1 MLKSLKQLLRTPVKA
16 VLFFLLM
23 TAATALLVLGAGLWL
38 NTQHKIDAAES
49 AFTTI
54 GTVTQKENAT
64 QVSPLWNAATKSY
77 TNYAS
82 PVYDSLIDES
92 VLDFSGAEYLAGP
105 ERRPYYTSVLPNCQH
120 SVTKLGFE
128 DEWIVAEFEPLEDCV
143 PMQPVQVKVKRIL
156 FGNLHDSDT
165 FWFCDHY
172 TESPEKMEAGKTY
185 ISIMHP
191 TPNMHA
197 EYLNDP
203 SGASGSALEMTALNL
218 VYASQYTEMG
228 EPIKAVFAEENVNGV
243 KKTWEEVTADF
254 YSANGRGKYWESFAS
269 SLLQMDDLIP
279 VLPTD
284 SLKLLPTFHEKDS
297 FVEAGRE
304 ITAEEFESGAAVCLI
319 SADFANLNGL
329 HVGDTLP
336 LALLYASYQ
345 SSPALVFSFAG
356 EARDISSLIDVNG
369 EPYTPFWQQDYEI
382 VGLYR
387 TINAYELTS
396 KTAEMGYDM
405 AIIPAASVGAS
416 AKNNIAGYGVMT
428 AANTS
433 FQIPNGTVDDYMAA
447 YNRNVPAEVREN
459 LEITF
464 DDNGYSQ
471 IIGGL
476 LNMRYVAIILFA
488 AGLLS
493 ALAILVLLLY
503 FFIVKQKKRTA
514 IERSLGM
521 SKNQCRVSLMA
532 GILVLALVASVIGVG
547 IGAVLLQSDVLTG
560 TAQSETEEID
570 TTFSIWAK
578 GQTEVTE
585 PETDATVPVAVYVFI
600 PVCLL
605 VFIFLLSLVLVNR
618 SLKTEPFL
626 LLSGK
631 GE

>member
-23 TAATALLVLGAGLWL
+23 TAATALLVLGANLWAQ
-38 NTQHKIDAAES
+38 TQAQIDAVEKQ
-49 AFTTI
+49 FTTL
-54 GTVTQKENAT
+54 GTVEQKPNRTQMRT
-64 QVSPLWNAATKSY
+64 GWDAADGAYYSE
-77 TNYAS
+77 AE
-82 PVYDSLIDES
+82 PVYDSVISAD
-92 VLDFSGAEYLAGP
+92 VLDFDGANYLKAP
-105 ERRPYYTSVLPNCQH
+105 EKRPYYLADLQGLTVRDGGTALFYP
-120 SVTKLGFE
+120 VVEFTP
-128 DEWIVAEFEPLEDCV
+128 AETAV
-143 PMQPVQVKVKRIL
+143 PDHPIKVYVQRFLYPEAENQNNEYEIYV
-156 FGNLHDSDT
+156 
-165 FWFCDHY
+165 CDHW
-172 TESPEKMEAGKTY
+172 TENPAPLEAGKTY
-185 ISIMHP
+185 VAYTNVIVNHHENAKSSIEYALIA
-191 TPNMHA
+191 A
-197 EYLNDP
+197 ERSTQCDAGGNL
-203 SGASGSALEMTALNL
+203 LESDRQTR
-218 VYASQYTEMG
+218 T
-228 EPIKAVFAEENVNGV
+228 FD
-243 KKTWEEVTADF
+243 EVTAGF
-254 YSANGRGKYWESFAS
+254 YETERGQYWLELSKALS
-269 SLLQMDDLIP
+269 MWDTTAP
-279 VLPTD
+279 VLPVTD
-284 SLKLLPTFHEKDS
+284 TALLPSFHDRTVYVREGRTFS
-297 FVEAGRE
+297 
-304 ITAEEFESGAAVCLI
+304 AEDLENGAAVCLV
-319 SADFANLNGL
+319 SEEFARKNGL
-329 HVGDTLP
+329 SIGDKVELP
-336 LALLYASYQ
+336 LYGVNEKDSPHRTFGDGSGLRTFSLLNAQ
-345 SSPALVFSFAG
+345 NRA
-356 EARDISSLIDVNG
+356 
-369 EPYTPFWQQDYEI
+369 YTPFWTAKHEIIGTYYSVGTYGKPAGSIEMALNLFLIPANSVKADFAGNI
-382 VGLYR
+382 VGSGPMQR
-387 TINAYELTS
+387 AT
-396 KTAEMGYDM
+396 
-405 AIIPAASVGAS
+405 
-416 AKNNIAGYGVMT
+416 
-428 AANTS
+428 TS

-521 SKNQCRVSLMA
+521 SKAQCRVSLMA

-618 SLKTEPFL
+618 NLKTEPIL

>member
-23 TAATALLVLGAGLWL
+23 TAATALLVLGANLWAQ
-38 NTQHKIDAAES
+38 TQAQIDAVEKQ
-49 AFTTI
+49 FTTL
-54 GTVTQKENAT
+54 GTVEQKPNRTQMRT
-64 QVSPLWNAATKSY
+64 GWDAADGAYYSE
-77 TNYAS
+77 AE
-82 PVYDSLIDES
+82 PVYDSVISAD
-92 VLDFSGAEYLAGP
+92 VLDFDGANYLKAP
-105 ERRPYYTSVLPNCQH
+105 EKRPYYLADLQRLAVRDGGTALFYPVVEFTP
-120 SVTKLGFE
+120 
-128 DEWIVAEFEPLEDCV
+128 AETAVPDHPIKVYVQRFLYPEAENQNNEYEIYVCDHWTENPAPLEV
-143 PMQPVQVKVKRIL
+143 
-156 FGNLHDSDT
+156 
-165 FWFCDHY
+165 
-172 TESPEKMEAGKTY
+172 GKTY
-185 ISIMHP
+185 VAYTNVIVNHHENAKNSIEYALIA
-191 TPNMHA
+191 A
-197 EYLNDP
+197 ERSTQCDAGGNL
-203 SGASGSALEMTALNL
+203 LESDRQTR
-218 VYASQYTEMG
+218 T
-228 EPIKAVFAEENVNGV
+228 FD
-243 KKTWEEVTADF
+243 EVTAGF
-254 YSANGRGKYWESFAS
+254 YETERGQYWLELSKALS
-269 SLLQMDDLIP
+269 MWDTTAP
-279 VLPTD
+279 VLPVTD
-284 SLKLLPTFHEKDS
+284 TALLPSFHDRTVYVREGRTFS
-297 FVEAGRE
+297 
-304 ITAEEFESGAAVCLI
+304 AEDLENGAAVCLVSEEFARKNGLSI
-319 SADFANLNGL
+319 GDKVELPLYGVNEKDSPHRTFGDGSGLRTFSLLNAQNRAYTLFWTAKYEIIGTYYSVGTYGKPAGSIEMALNLFLIPANSVKADFAGN
-329 HVGDTLP
+329 
-336 LALLYASYQ
+336 
-345 SSPALVFSFAG
+345 
-356 EARDISSLIDVNG
+356 
-369 EPYTPFWQQDYEI
+369 I
-382 VGLYR
+382 VDSGPMQR
-387 TINAYELTS
+387 AT
-396 KTAEMGYDM
+396 
-405 AIIPAASVGAS
+405 
-416 AKNNIAGYGVMT
+416 
-428 AANTS
+428 TS
-433 FQIPNGTVDDYMAA
+433 FQIPNGTIDDYMAA

-547 IGAVLLQSDVLTG
+547 IGAVLLQSDVLTD

-618 SLKTEPFL
+618 NLKTEPIL

>member
-23 TAATALLVLGAGLWL
+23 AAATALLVLGANLWAQ
-38 NTQHKIDAAES
+38 TQAQIDAVEKQ
-49 AFTTI
+49 FTTL
-54 GTVTQKENAT
+54 GTVEQKPNRTQMRT
-64 QVSPLWNAATKSY
+64 GWNAADGAYYSE
-77 TNYAS
+77 AE
-82 PVYDSLIDES
+82 PVYDSVISAD
-92 VLDFSGAEYLAGP
+92 VLDFDGANYLKAPEKRLYYLADLQGLAVRDGGTALFYPVVEFTPAETAVPDHPIKVYVQRFLYP
-105 ERRPYYTSVLPNCQH
+105 E
-120 SVTKLGFE
+120 
-128 DEWIVAEFEPLEDCV
+128 AENQNNEYEIYV
-143 PMQPVQVKVKRIL
+143 
-156 FGNLHDSDT
+156 
-165 FWFCDHY
+165 CDHW
-172 TESPEKMEAGKTY
+172 TENPAPLEAGKTY
-185 ISIMHP
+185 VAYTNVIVNHHENAKSSIEYALIA
-191 TPNMHA
+191 A
-197 EYLNDP
+197 ERSTQCDA
-203 SGASGSALEMTALNL
+203 GGNL
-218 VYASQYTEMG
+218 LVSDRQTRT
-228 EPIKAVFAEENVNGV
+228 FD
-243 KKTWEEVTADF
+243 EVTAGF
-254 YSANGRGKYWESFAS
+254 YETERGQYWLELSKALS
-269 SLLQMDDLIP
+269 MWDTTAP
-279 VLPTD
+279 VLPVTD
-284 SLKLLPTFHEKDS
+284 TALLPSFHDRTVYVREGRTFS
-297 FVEAGRE
+297 
-304 ITAEEFESGAAVCLI
+304 AEDLENGAAVCLV
-319 SADFANLNGL
+319 SEEFARKNGL
-329 HVGDTLP
+329 SIGDKVELP
-336 LALLYASYQ
+336 LYGVNEKDSPHRTFGDGSGLRTFSLLNAQ
-345 SSPALVFSFAG
+345 NRA
-356 EARDISSLIDVNG
+356 
-369 EPYTPFWQQDYEI
+369 YTPFWTAKYEI
-382 VGLYR
+382 IGTYYSVGTYGKPAGS
-387 TINAYELTS
+387 I
-396 KTAEMGYDM
+396 EM
-405 AIIPAASVGAS
+405 ALNLFLIPANSVKADFAG
-416 AKNNIAGYGVMT
+416 NIVDSGPMQRAT
-428 AANTS
+428 TS
-433 FQIPNGTVDDYMAA
+433 FQIPNGTIDDYMAA

-521 SKNQCRVSLMA
+521 SKAQCRVSLMA

-547 IGAVLLQSDVLTG
+547 IGAVLLQSDVLTD

-618 SLKTEPFL
+618 NLKTEPIL

>member
-23 TAATALLVLGAGLWL
+23 TAATALLALGAGLWL

-49 AFTTI
+49 TFTTI
-54 GTVTQKENAT
+54 GTVTQKENAV
-64 QVSPLWNAATKSY
+64 QVSPLWSASTKSY
-77 TNYAS
+77 MSFSS

-156 FGNLHDSDT
+156 FGNIHDSDT

-304 ITAEEFESGAAVCLI
+304 ITAEEFESGAAVCLV
-319 SADFANLNGL
+319 SEEFARKNGL
-329 HVGDTLP
+329 SIGDKVELP
-336 LALLYASYQ
+336 LYGVNEKDSPHRTFGDGSGLRTFSLLNAQ
-345 SSPALVFSFAG
+345 NRA
-356 EARDISSLIDVNG
+356 
-369 EPYTPFWQQDYEI
+369 YTPFWTAKYEI
-382 VGLYR
+382 IGTYYSVGTYGKPAGS
-387 TINAYELTS
+387 I
-396 KTAEMGYDM
+396 EM
-405 AIIPAASVGAS
+405 ALNLFLIPANSVKADF
-416 AKNNIAGYGVMT
+416 ATNIIDSGPMQRAT
-428 AANTS
+428 TS
-433 FQIPNGTVDDYMAA
+433 FQIPNGTIDEYRAA

-521 SKNQCRVSLMA
+521 SKNQCRVSLASGVVVLSAVAVILGTTASTVLFDKVQTLDLTGQNEHTFSTEYSLWARDESAVETEDAENTGVLEVVIPAAMILLTA
-532 GILVLALVASVIGVG
+532 GLSVI
-547 IGAVLLQSDVLTG
+547 
-560 TAQSETEEID
+560 
-570 TTFSIWAK
+570 
-578 GQTEVTE
+578 
-585 PETDATVPVAVYVFI
+585 
-600 PVCLL
+600 
-605 VFIFLLSLVLVNR
+605 LVNR
-618 SLKTEPFL
+618 SLKYEL
-626 LLSGK
+626 IEMLNK
-631 GE
+631 

>member
-23 TAATALLVLGAGLWL
+23 TVATALLVLGANLWAQ
-38 NTQHKIDAAES
+38 TQAQIDAVEKQ
-49 AFTTI
+49 FTTL
-54 GTVTQKENAT
+54 GTVEQKPNRTQMRT
-64 QVSPLWNAATKSY
+64 GWNAADGAYYSE
-77 TNYAS
+77 AE
-82 PVYDSLIDES
+82 PVYDSVISAD
-92 VLDFSGAEYLAGP
+92 VLDFDGANYLKAP
-105 ERRPYYTSVLPNCQH
+105 EKRPYYLADLQGLAVRDGGTALFYPVVEFTP
-120 SVTKLGFE
+120 
-128 DEWIVAEFEPLEDCV
+128 AETAV
-143 PMQPVQVKVKRIL
+143 PDHPIKVYVQRFLYPEAENQNNEYEIYV
-156 FGNLHDSDT
+156 
-165 FWFCDHY
+165 CDHW
-172 TESPEKMEAGKTY
+172 TENPAPLEAGKTY
-185 ISIMHP
+185 VAYTNVIVNHHENAKSSIEYALIA
-191 TPNMHA
+191 A
-197 EYLNDP
+197 ERSTQCDAGGNL
-203 SGASGSALEMTALNL
+203 LESDMQTR
-218 VYASQYTEMG
+218 T
-228 EPIKAVFAEENVNGV
+228 FD
-243 KKTWEEVTADF
+243 EVTAGF
-254 YSANGRGKYWESFAS
+254 YETERGQYWLELSKALS
-269 SLLQMDDLIP
+269 MWDTTAP
-279 VLPTD
+279 VLPVTD
-284 SLKLLPTFHEKDS
+284 TALLPSFHDRTVYVREGRTFSAEDLENGAAICLVSEEFARKNGLSIGDKVELPLYGVNEKDS
-297 FVEAGRE
+297 PHRTFGDG
-304 ITAEEFESGAAVCLI
+304 SGLRTF
-319 SADFANLNGL
+319 SLLNAQNR
-329 HVGDTLP
+329 T
-336 LALLYASYQ
+336 
-345 SSPALVFSFAG
+345 
-356 EARDISSLIDVNG
+356 
-369 EPYTPFWQQDYEI
+369 YTPFWTAKYEI
-382 VGLYR
+382 IGTYYSVGTYGKPAGS
-387 TINAYELTS
+387 I
-396 KTAEMGYDM
+396 EM
-405 AIIPAASVGAS
+405 ALNLFLIPANSVKTDFAG
-416 AKNNIAGYGVMT
+416 NIVDSGPMQRAT
-428 AANTS
+428 TS
-433 FQIPNGTVDDYMAA
+433 FQIPNGTIDDYMAA

-547 IGAVLLQSDVLTG
+547 IGAVLLQSDVLTD

-618 SLKTEPFL
+618 NLKTEPIL

>member
-23 TAATALLVLGAGLWL
+23 TAATALLVLGANLWAQ
-38 NTQHKIDAAES
+38 TQAQIDAVEKQ
-49 AFTTI
+49 FTTL
-54 GTVTQKENAT
+54 GTVEQKPNRTQMRT
-64 QVSPLWNAATKSY
+64 GWNAADGAYYSE
-77 TNYAS
+77 AE
-82 PVYDSLIDES
+82 PVYDSVISAD
-92 VLDFSGAEYLAGP
+92 VLDFDGANYLKAA
-105 ERRPYYTSVLPNCQH
+105 EKRPYYLADLQGLAVRDGGTALFYPVVEFTP
-120 SVTKLGFE
+120 
-128 DEWIVAEFEPLEDCV
+128 AETAV
-143 PMQPVQVKVKRIL
+143 PDHPIKVYVQRFLYPEAENQNNEYEIYV
-156 FGNLHDSDT
+156 
-165 FWFCDHY
+165 CDHW
-172 TESPEKMEAGKTY
+172 TENPAPLEAGKTY
-185 ISIMHP
+185 VAYTNVIVNHHENAKSSIEYALIA
-191 TPNMHA
+191 A
-197 EYLNDP
+197 ERSTQCDA
-203 SGASGSALEMTALNL
+203 GGNL
-218 VYASQYTEMG
+218 LVSDRQTRT
-228 EPIKAVFAEENVNGV
+228 FD
-243 KKTWEEVTADF
+243 EVTAGF
-254 YSANGRGKYWESFAS
+254 YETERGQYWLELSKALS
-269 SLLQMDDLIP
+269 MWDTTAP
-279 VLPTD
+279 VLPVTD
-284 SLKLLPTFHEKDS
+284 TALLPSFHDRTVYVREGRTFS
-297 FVEAGRE
+297 
-304 ITAEEFESGAAVCLI
+304 AEDLENGAAVCLV
-319 SADFANLNGL
+319 SEEFARKNGL
-329 HVGDTLP
+329 SIGDKVELP
-336 LALLYASYQ
+336 LYGVNEKDSPHRTFGDGNGLRTFSLLNAQ
-345 SSPALVFSFAG
+345 NRA
-356 EARDISSLIDVNG
+356 
-369 EPYTPFWQQDYEI
+369 YTPFWTAKYEI
-382 VGLYR
+382 IGTYYSVGTYGKPAGS
-387 TINAYELTS
+387 I
-396 KTAEMGYDM
+396 EM
-405 AIIPAASVGAS
+405 ALNLFLIPANSVKADF
-416 AKNNIAGYGVMT
+416 ATNIIDSGPMQCAT
-428 AANTS
+428 TS
-433 FQIPNGTVDDYMAA
+433 FQIPNGTIDNYMAA

-521 SKNQCRVSLMA
+521 SKAQCRVSLMA

-560 TAQSETEEID
+560 TAQSESEEID

-618 SLKTEPFL
+618 NLKTEPIL

>member
-23 TAATALLVLGAGLWL
+23 TAATALLVLGANLWAQ
-38 NTQHKIDAAES
+38 TQAQMDAVEKQFTTLGTVEQKPNRTQMRTGWDAADGAYYSE
-49 AFTTI
+49 A
-54 GTVTQKENAT
+54 E
-64 QVSPLWNAATKSY
+64 
-77 TNYAS
+77 
-82 PVYDSLIDES
+82 PVYDSVISAD
-92 VLDFSGAEYLAGP
+92 VLDFDGANYLKAP
-105 ERRPYYTSVLPNCQH
+105 EKRPYYLADLQGLAVRDGGTALFYPVVEFTP
-120 SVTKLGFE
+120 
-128 DEWIVAEFEPLEDCV
+128 AETAVPDHPIKVYVQRFLYPEAENQNNEYEIYVCNHWTENPAPL
-143 PMQPVQVKVKRIL
+143 
-156 FGNLHDSDT
+156 
-165 FWFCDHY
+165 
-172 TESPEKMEAGKTY
+172 EAGKTY
-185 ISIMHP
+185 VAYTNVIVNHHENAKSSIEYALIA
-191 TPNMHA
+191 A
-197 EYLNDP
+197 ERSTQCDAGGNL
-203 SGASGSALEMTALNL
+203 LESDMQTR
-218 VYASQYTEMG
+218 T
-228 EPIKAVFAEENVNGV
+228 FD
-243 KKTWEEVTADF
+243 EVTAGF
-254 YSANGRGKYWESFAS
+254 YETERGQYWLELSKALS
-269 SLLQMDDLIP
+269 MWDTTAP
-279 VLPTD
+279 VLPVTD
-284 SLKLLPTFHEKDS
+284 TALLPSFHDRTVYVREGRTFS
-297 FVEAGRE
+297 
-304 ITAEEFESGAAVCLI
+304 AEDLENGAAVCLV
-319 SADFANLNGL
+319 SEEFARKNGL
-329 HVGDTLP
+329 SIGDKVELP
-336 LALLYASYQ
+336 LYGVNEKDSPHRTFGDGSGLRTFSLLNAQ
-345 SSPALVFSFAG
+345 N
-356 EARDISSLIDVNG
+356 RT
-369 EPYTPFWQQDYEI
+369 YTPFWTAKYEI
-382 VGLYR
+382 IGTYYSVGTYGKPVGS
-387 TINAYELTS
+387 I
-396 KTAEMGYDM
+396 EM
-405 AIIPAASVGAS
+405 ALNLFLIPANSVKTDFAG
-416 AKNNIAGYGVMT
+416 NIVDSGPMQRAT
-428 AANTS
+428 TS
-433 FQIPNGTVDDYMAA
+433 FQIPNGTIDDYMAA

-521 SKNQCRVSLMA
+521 SKAQCRVSLMA

-560 TAQSETEEID
+560 TAQSESEEID

-618 SLKTEPFL
+618 NLKTEPIL